1 MHGAAREWVHS
12 HFFVSRSYSRAG
24 SVMTDPIFQQAYEA
38 VRMTFS
44 GDSWNALSPRQI
56 TEAIY
61 QEIRRIDA
69 ARADASPAATR
80 AAVD

>member
-1 MHGAAREWVHS
+1 MVPLASGCIRI
-12 HFFVSRSYSRAG
+12 FVSRSYSRAG
-24 SVMTDPIFQQAYEA
+24 SAMTDPIFQQAYEA

-44 GDSWNALSPRQI
+44 GDAWNALSPRQI

-69 ARADASPAATR
+69 ARAGTSPAATR